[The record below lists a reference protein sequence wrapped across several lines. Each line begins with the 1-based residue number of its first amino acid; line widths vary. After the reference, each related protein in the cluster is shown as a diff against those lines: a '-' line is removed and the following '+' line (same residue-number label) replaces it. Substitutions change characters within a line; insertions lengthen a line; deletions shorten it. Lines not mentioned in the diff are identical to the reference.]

1 MSIFPFLS
9 DSILKRKK
17 KKKNTWPSLIENLVS
32 PATIHDS
39 SFTQDVVRI
48 VEEG

>member
-9 DSILKRKK
+9 DSILKRK